1 MLEPTDKLERQVAAA
16 FAEVLRPQPGDEAKL
31 AGMIG
36 AALKPPPGGGPAP
49 STGGVAGKL
58 WPALMGGLGGAAVA
72 VVLLSGRGEPTPS
85 AVAAVAP
92 STPVAAAPVVAP
104 PPEEEEPLEP
114 IAAPEVPGPL
124 TLPVDPGEH
133 GIEMPTAQRPKR
145 RASVAVTPPID
156 VPEPPEDPD
165 ALLRAANQ
173 ARRARSFA
181 EADRLYSDLQARF
194 PDSRAARTSRVPH
207 GRVLLDTLGRPADAL
222 NCFSAYLAGDPR
234 GTLAEEALVGRAQ
247 ALEQMGRDAQAR
259 DAWRSLFERF
269 PESVHAPAAQSRL
282 AEAGP

>member
-16 FAEVLRPQPGDEAKL
+16 FAEVLQPQPGDEVKL

-58 WPALMGGLGGAAVA
+58 WPALMGGLAGAAVA
-72 VVLLSGRGEPTPS
+72 VVLLSGRGEPTL
-85 AVAAVAP
+85 AAVAP
-92 STPVAAAPVVAP
+92 SAPVAATPVVAP
-104 PPEEEEPLEP
+104 PPEGDEPPEP
-114 IAAPEVPGPL
+114 IAASEVPGAL
-124 TLPVDPGEH
+124 ALPVDPEEDGM
-133 GIEMPTAQRPKR
+133 EMPTAQRPKR
-145 RASVAVTPPID
+145 RATVAVTPSIEVAETPD
-156 VPEPPEDPD
+156 DPD

-181 EADRLYSDLQARF
+181 AADRLYSDLQARF

-222 NCFSAYLAGDPR
+222 NCFSAYLAADPH

-247 ALEQMGRDAQAR
+247 ALEHMGSEAQVR

-269 PESVHAPAAQSRL
+269 PESVHAPAARTRL